1 MVVWGS
7 TAARCERGYYGGER
21 ARKGGDPVMS
31 EGRRCIL
38 SGEDGTERVPPDSYT
53 GGVEDRREALRRK
66 YIRLGTGELAA
77 AASFGLVAVFVVM
90 PRLDG
95 AHDAAALRSALLP
108 LLVILVQAGVYWLWA
123 RGWVKRAPM
132 PAAIANLYRLFRIA
146 DAVLLGAGLIGV
158 LVWWPDSRGVALLV
172 VVVWVF
178 GVVEYTNYFLV
189 RLSYPLS
196 RWFTTVGQWRTPRLV
211 QDLKAA

>member
-1 MVVWGS
+1 M
-7 TAARCERGYYGGER
+7 TDEP
-21 ARKGGDPVMS
+21 RKGGAPVMS
-31 EGRRCIL
+31 EVGRRIS
-38 SGEDGTERVPPDSYT
+38 SGDDGTGRVPSDSDT
-53 GGVEDRREALRRK
+53 GGVEDRREALRWK
-66 YIRLGTGELAA
+66 YLRLGTGELAA
-77 AASFGLVAVFVVM
+77 AVSFSLIAVFVVI

-95 AHDAAALRSALLP
+95 AHDAAALWSALIP
-108 LLVILVQAGVYWLWA
+108 LLVILIQAGVYWLWA
-123 RGWVKRAPM
+123 RVWVKRAPM
-132 PAAIANLYRLFRIA
+132 PAAIANVYRLFRIA

-172 VVVWVF
+172 VAVWVF